1 MLIEDENKPGFL
13 SLVFI
18 MREDKVFVSTV
29 FLIVHFV
36 NRYDRLILFKEEG
49 GVFKGY

>member
-18 MREDKVFVSTV
+18 MREDKVFFTTV
-29 FLIVHFV
+29 FLIVLFV
-36 NRYDRLILFKEEG
+36 NKCDCLILFKEEG